1 MAEVRLERI
10 TKQYGQHRVVDE
22 VSLDVAD
29 GEFLVLLGPSGC
41 GKTTTLRMIAGL
53 ATPTS
58 GSIRIGGADV
68 TATPVRLR
76 NIGMIF
82 QDYALFPHMTVGE
95 NIAFGLTERRQP
107 RKQVEARVRE
117 LLELIRLPGYE
128 ARYPEQLSGGQQ
140 QRVALAR
147 ALAYSPA
154 LLLMDEPLGAL
165 DLKLREAMQ
174 IELHRLQREL
184 RVTTILV
191 THDQEEAMS
200 LADRIAIMAEGQVQ
214 QVGAPEELYRSPAN
228 AFVAQ
233 FIGKVNLLSGTL
245 TALSSGVAS
254 VRLQDGSVVN
264 AAVNALARE
273 PLALDAPARVSVRPE
288 RLRLARGYAPGV
300 GSPAPCSAAA
310 SSATSS
316 TISYVRRGARFCWWS
331 TAPAASRSHPA
342 PTSASTG
349 KLKTRSSS
357 GAATPRQWKRRA
369 SPGGCSSGR
378 RCW

>member
-22 VSLDVAD
+22 VNLDIAD

-58 GSIRIGGADV
+58 GRIRIGGADV

-95 NIAFGLTERRQP
+95 NIAFGLTERSQP

-117 LLELIRLPGYE
+117 LLELIRLPGYA

-214 QVGAPEELYRSPAN
+214 QVGAPEELYHSPAN

-233 FIGKVNLLSGTL
+233 FVGKVNLLSGTL

-254 VRLQDGSVVN
+254 VRLQDGSIVN
-264 AAVNALARE
+264 AFARE

-288 RLRLARGYAPGV
+288 RLRLARGRAGGGIAGTVQRRRFLGNIVHYFVRAPWGQVLLVEHGAGGEPLAPGADV
-300 GSPAPCSAAA
+300 S
-310 SSATSS
+310 
-316 TISYVRRGARFCWWS
+316 
-331 TAPAASRSHPA
+331 
-342 PTSASTG
+342 
-349 KLKTRSSS
+349 LD
-357 GAATPRQWKRRA
+357 WKVEDA
-369 SPGGCSSGR
+369 QLFAGGDS
-378 RCW
+378 

>member
-22 VSLDVAD
+22 VSLDIAD

-214 QVGAPEELYRSPAN
+214 QVGAPEELYHSPAN

-233 FIGKVNLLSGTL
+233 FVGKVNLLSGTL

-254 VRLQDGSVVN
+254 VRLQDGSLVN
-264 AAVNALARE
+264 AFARE
-273 PLALDAPARVSVRPE
+273 PLALERASPGLRPTRKAPAGTRSHRWRDHRHRAAPPLPRQHRPLF
-288 RLRLARGYAPGV
+288 RTCAVGPG
-300 GSPAPCSAAA
+300 SASGAQRRRRAA
-310 SSATSS
+310 
-316 TISYVRRGARFCWWS
+316 
-331 TAPAASRSHPA
+331 SHPA

>member
-10 TKQYGQHRVVDE
+10 TKQYGQHKVVDE
-22 VSLDVAD
+22 VHLDVAD

-53 ATPTS
+53 VTPTS
-58 GSIRIGGADV
+58 GRVRIGGTDV
-68 TATPVRLR
+68 TATPVRRR

-95 NIAFGLTERRQP
+95 NIAFGLTERRQS
-107 RKQVEARVRE
+107 RKQVGARVRE

-140 QRVALAR
+140 QRIALAR

-214 QVGAPEELYRSPAN
+214 QVGAPEELYHSPAN

-233 FIGKVNLLSGTL
+233 FVGKVNLLPGTL
-245 TALSSGVAS
+245 TALSSGIAS
-254 VRLQDGSVVN
+254 VRLHDGSTVN
-264 AAVNALARE
+264 AFARE
-273 PLALDAPARVSVRPE
+273 PLAIDAPARVSVRPE
-288 RLRLARGYAPGV
+288 RLRLARGGAGGRIAGTVQRRRFLGNIVHYFVRASWGQVLLVEHGAGGEPFAPGADV
-300 GSPAPCSAAA
+300 TLDWKAEDAQLFGGSD
-310 SSATSS
+310 
-316 TISYVRRGARFCWWS
+316 F
-331 TAPAASRSHPA
+331 
-342 PTSASTG
+342 
-349 KLKTRSSS
+349 
-357 GAATPRQWKRRA
+357 
-369 SPGGCSSGR
+369 
-378 RCW
+378 

>member
-10 TKQYGQHRVVDE
+10 TKKYGQHKVVDE
-22 VSLDVAD
+22 VNLDIAD

-58 GSIRIGGADV
+58 GTIRIGGADV
-68 TATPVRLR
+68 TATPVRRR
-76 NIGMIF
+76 NVGMIF

-117 LLELIRLPGYE
+117 LLELVRLPGYE
-128 ARYPEQLSGGQQ
+128 VRYPEQLSGGQQ

-147 ALAYSPA
+147 SLAYSPA

-174 IELHRLQREL
+174 IELHRLQRDL

-200 LADRIAIMAEGQVQ
+200 LADRIAIMADGRLQ
-214 QVGAPEELYRSPAN
+214 QVGPPEELYRSPAN

-233 FIGKVNLLSGTL
+233 FIGKVNLLAGTL
-245 TALSSGVAS
+245 SALSSGIAS
-254 VRLQDGSVVN
+254 VRLQDGSMVN
-264 AAVNALARE
+264 ASVRE
-273 PLALDAPARVSVRPE
+273 PLTINAPAQVSVRPE
-288 RLRLARGYAPGV
+288 RLRLARGHAGGGIAGTVQRRRFLGNIVHYFVRASWGQVLLVEHSAGGEPVAPGADV
-300 GSPAPCSAAA
+300 TLDWNAEDAQL
-310 SSATSS
+310 
-316 TISYVRRGARFCWWS
+316 F
-331 TAPAASRSHPA
+331 
-342 PTSASTG
+342 
-349 KLKTRSSS
+349 
-357 GAATPRQWKRRA
+357 
-369 SPGGCSSGR
+369 PGDA
-378 RCW
+378 